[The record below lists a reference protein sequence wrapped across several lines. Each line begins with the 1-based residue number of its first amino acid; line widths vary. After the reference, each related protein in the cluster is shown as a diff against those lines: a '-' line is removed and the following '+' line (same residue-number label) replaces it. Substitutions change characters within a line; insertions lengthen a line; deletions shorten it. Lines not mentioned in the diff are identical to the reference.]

1 MDFERCS
8 DITDAIIFE
17 AISSPK
23 ALAALLDRASAV
35 AEPGE
40 GAPKVLLAIARLPQ
54 SNWLRGQLV
63 VEIDG
68 TDRETWLTLATE
80 LRGKRTNI
88 IPPTT
93 LRVPLDEFTRAVRI
107 APRLVEPLEIVQR
120 EPRVLLLGPAV
131 ARPSSR
137 PTRQQMIAV
146 PPEAKR
152 TNPRVPAVSRDVH
165 EKKTITNMEA
175 VRLADRPEARRDDQ
189 ADIDEA
195 WGDDEK

>member
-23 ALAALLDRASAV
+23 ALSLFLDRASAV

-40 GAPKVLLAIARLPQ
+40 GAPKTLLVIARLPQ
-54 SNWLRGQLV
+54 STWLRGQLV
-63 VEIDG
+63 VDIDG
-68 TDRETWLTLATE
+68 TDRETWITLATE
-80 LRGKRTNI
+80 VRGVRTNI
-88 IPPTT
+88 VPPTT

-107 APRLVEPLEIVQR
+107 APRLVDPLEVVQR
-120 EPRVLLLGPAV
+120 EPRVLLRAPAA

-152 TNPRVPAVSRDVH
+152 SAPRVAAVGRDIH
-165 EKKTITNMEA
+165 SKKTIANMEA
-175 VRLADRPEARRDDQ
+175 IRLADRPEARREDQ
-189 ADIDEA
+189 ADIDDA
-195 WGDDEK
+195 WDDEK